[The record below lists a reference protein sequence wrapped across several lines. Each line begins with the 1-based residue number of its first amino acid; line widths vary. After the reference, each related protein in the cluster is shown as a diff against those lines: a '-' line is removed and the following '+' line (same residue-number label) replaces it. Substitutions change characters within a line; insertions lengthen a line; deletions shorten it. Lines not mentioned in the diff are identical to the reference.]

1 MFYNKIYIKHIYMF
15 QLINYY
21 YFICL
26 FFVDKILIFYVLRKI
41 IY

>member
-1 MFYNKIYIKHIYMF
+1 MF

-41 IY
+41 IYWKFEIDHALKK